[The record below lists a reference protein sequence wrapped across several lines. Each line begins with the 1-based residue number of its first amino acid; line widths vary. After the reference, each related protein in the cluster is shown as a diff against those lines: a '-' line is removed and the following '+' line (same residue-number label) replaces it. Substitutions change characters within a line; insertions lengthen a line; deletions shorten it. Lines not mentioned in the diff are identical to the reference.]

1 MGPRQNRRSKGA
13 CIVSLISK
21 SSLGN
26 WLSVRVLLI
35 VGVIATSWVATITAA
50 PIVKAQEETLVFCS
64 DLAFPPMEFLEGS
77 EPVGADIDIGNEV
90 AERIGRTAEFTNIG
104 FDGIIAALQSDL
116 CDAIISGMN
125 NTPERAEQVD
135 FVNYLFVGPSLVVQV
150 GNPEGITSLETL
162 CGHAAGSQVG
172 STNLD
177 TLNEANEACI
187 AAGKE
192 GIDVTGFPADTDG
205 ILALKADRID
215 AYETDSPVAAY
226 YIAQDPQSFEFG
238 GPAIDALPVGIALR
252 KDSTELR
259 DQIQAAID
267 EMYADGTMMEILE
280 KWQLQDFALPEAVG
294 ATPVATPAGS

>member
-1 MGPRQNRRSKGA
+1 VCIVNSRSGPR
-13 CIVSLISK
+13 
-21 SSLGN
+21 N
-26 WLSVRVLLI
+26 WLSIRLLLI
-35 VGVIATSWVATITAA
+35 VGIIATGWAATALVAPVAS
-50 PIVKAQEETLVFCS
+50 AQETLVFCS

-90 AERIGRTAEFTNIG
+90 AKRIGRTAEFTNIG

-125 NTPERAEQVD
+125 NTPERAKQVD
-135 FVNYLFVGPSLVVQV
+135 FVNYLFVGQSLVVQV

-177 TLNEANEACI
+177 TINAANEACLE
-187 AAGKE
+187 AGKE
-192 GIDVTGFPADTDG
+192 GIEVTGFPADTDG

-226 YIAQDPQSFEFG
+226 YIAQDPEAFEFG

-252 KDSTELR
+252 KDDTELR

-280 KWQLQDFALPEAVG
+280 KWQLQDFVLPEALG
-294 ATPVATPAGS
+294 ATPVATPAES

>member
-1 MGPRQNRRSKGA
+1 MSLKSRSR
-13 CIVSLISK
+13 
-21 SSLGN
+21 LGN
-26 WLSVRVLLI
+26 WLSIRVLLI
-35 VGVIATSWVATITAA
+35 VGVIATSWAATITVA
-50 PIVKAQEETLVFCS
+50 PAVNAQEEPLVFCS

-77 EPVGADIDIGNEV
+77 EAVGADIDIGNEV

-125 NTPERAEQVD
+125 NTPERAKQVD
-135 FVNYLFVGPSLVVQV
+135 FVDYLFVGQSLVVQA

-172 STNLD
+172 TTNLD
-177 TLNEANEACI
+177 TINAANEACLE
-187 AAGKE
+187 AGEE
-192 GIDVTGFPADTDG
+192 GIDITGFPADTDG
-205 ILALKADRID
+205 VLALKADRID

-226 YIAQDPQSFEFG
+226 YIAQDPEAFEFG
-238 GPAIDALPVGIALR
+238 G
-252 KDSTELR
+252 
-259 DQIQAAID
+259 AAID

-280 KWQLQDFALPEAVG
+280 KWQLQDFALPEALG

>member
-1 MGPRQNRRSKGA
+1 M
-13 CIVSLISK
+13 SLK
-21 SSLGN
+21 SRLGY
-26 WLSVRVLLI
+26 WLSIRVLLI
-35 VGVIATSWVATITAA
+35 VGVIATSWAATTVVAPA
-50 PIVKAQEETLVFCS
+50 VNAQEETLMFCS

-90 AERIGRTAEFTNIG
+90 AERLGRTAEFTNIG

-125 NTPERAEQVD
+125 NTPERAEEVD
-135 FVNYLFVGPSLVVQV
+135 FVNYLFVGQSLVVQA

-172 STNLD
+172 TTNLD
-177 TLNEANEACI
+177 TLNAANDACI

-226 YIAQDPQSFEFG
+226 YIAQDPESFEFG
-238 GPAIDALPVGIALR
+238 GPAIDALPVGIAVR
-252 KDSTELR
+252 KDNTELR

>member
-1 MGPRQNRRSKGA
+1 VNSRSGPS
-13 CIVSLISK
+13 
-21 SSLGN
+21 N
-26 WLSVRVLLI
+26 WLSIRLLLMI
-35 VGVIATSWVATITAA
+35 GVIATSWATTAMVAPAA
-50 PIVKAQEETLVFCS
+50 NAQEETLVFCS

-77 EPVGADIDIGNEV
+77 EAVGADIDIGNEV
-90 AERIGRTAEFTNIG
+90 AKRIGRTAEFTNIG

-135 FVNYLFVGPSLVVQV
+135 FVNYLFVGQSLVVRA

-172 STNLD
+172 TTNLD
-177 TLNEANEACI
+177 TINAANEACLE
-187 AAGKE
+187 AGEE

-226 YIAQDPQSFEFG
+226 YIAQDPGSFEFG

-252 KDSTELR
+252 KDNTELR

-280 KWQLQDFALPEAVG
+280 KWQLQDFALPEALG
-294 ATPVATPAGS
+294 ATPVATPAES

>member
-1 MGPRQNRRSKGA
+1 MSSRSRK
-13 CIVSLISK
+13 
-21 SSLGN
+21 
-26 WLSVRVLLI
+26 WLSIRVLLI
-35 VGVIATSWVATITAA
+35 VGAVAASWAA
-50 PIVKAQEETLVFCS
+50 PAMVAPAANAQEEKLVFCS

-77 EPVGADIDIGNEV
+77 EPVGADIDIGREV
-90 AERIGRTAEFTNIG
+90 AERLGREAEFTNIG

-135 FVNYLFVGPSLVVQV
+135 FVNYLFVGQSLVVQA
-150 GNPEGITSLETL
+150 GNPDGIMSLETL

-172 STNLD
+172 TTNLD
-177 TLNEANEACI
+177 TLNAANEACI

-226 YIAQDPQSFEFG
+226 YIAQDPESFEFG

-252 KDSTELR
+252 KDNTELR

-267 EMYADGTMMEILE
+267 EMYADGTMIEILE
-280 KWQLQDFALPEAVG
+280 KWQLQDFALPEDLE

>member
-1 MGPRQNRRSKGA
+1 MSLRSRSG
-13 CIVSLISK
+13 SR
-21 SSLGN
+21 N
-26 WLSVRVLLI
+26 WLSIRVLLI
-35 VGVIATSWVATITAA
+35 VGAIVASWAATNTVAPTAA
-50 PIVKAQEETLVFCS
+50 AQEERLVFCS

-77 EPVGADIDIGNEV
+77 EPVGADIDIGREV
-90 AERIGRTAEFTNIG
+90 AERMGREAEFTNIG

-135 FVNYLFVGPSLVVQV
+135 FVNYLFVGQSLVVQA

-172 STNLD
+172 TTNLD
-177 TLNEANEACI
+177 TLNAANDACI
-187 AAGKE
+187 AAGEE

-226 YIAQDPQSFEFG
+226 YIAQDPESFEFG

-252 KDSTELR
+252 KDNTELR

-280 KWQLQDFALPEAVG
+280 KWQLQDFVLPEALG
-294 ATPVATPAGS
+294 ATPVATPAES

>member
-1 MGPRQNRRSKGA
+1 
-13 CIVSLISK
+13 VSLKLRSR
-21 SSLGN
+21 SGN
-26 WLSVRVLLI
+26 WLSTRLLLI
-35 VGVIATSWVATITAA
+35 VGVIAASWSTAIAVA
-50 PIVKAQEETLVFCS
+50 PPVRAQEESLVFCS

-77 EPVGADIDIGNEV
+77 EAVGADIDIGNEV
-90 AERIGRTAEFTNIG
+90 AKRIGRTAEFTNIG

-125 NTPERAEQVD
+125 NTPERAKQVD
-135 FVNYLFVGPSLVVQV
+135 FVNYLLVGQSLVVQA

-172 STNLD
+172 TTNLD
-177 TLNEANEACI
+177 TINAANEACT

-226 YIAQDPQSFEFG
+226 YIAQDPGSFEFG
-238 GPAIDALPVGIALR
+238 GPAIDALPVGIAVR
-252 KDSTELR
+252 KDNTELR

-280 KWQLQDFALPEAVG
+280 TWQLQDFALPEAVG

>member
-1 MGPRQNRRSKGA
+1 VSLKSRSK
-13 CIVSLISK
+13 
-21 SSLGN
+21 LGI
-26 WLSVRVLLI
+26 WPSIRGLVI
-35 VGVIATSWVATITAA
+35 VGVIVTSWAATTMVA
-50 PIVKAQEETLVFCS
+50 PPVNAQEEPLVFCS

-77 EPVGADIDIGNEV
+77 EAVGADIDIAKEV
-90 AERIGRTAEFTNIG
+90 GERIGRTAEFTNIG

-135 FVNYLFVGPSLVVQV
+135 FVNYLFVGQSLVVHA

-162 CGHAAGSQVG
+162 CGHAAGAQVG

-177 TLNEANEACI
+177 TLNAANEACS
-187 AAGKE
+187 AAGEE
-192 GIDVTGFPADTDG
+192 GIDVTGYPSDTDG

-226 YIAQDPQSFEFG
+226 YIAQEPESFEFG

-252 KDSTELR
+252 KDNTELR
-259 DQIQAAID
+259 DQIQTAID

-294 ATPVATPAGS
+294 ATPVATPAES

>member
-1 MGPRQNRRSKGA
+1 VCIVNSRSGPR
-13 CIVSLISK
+13 
-21 SSLGN
+21 N
-26 WLSVRVLLI
+26 WLSIRLLLI
-35 VGVIATSWVATITAA
+35 VGIIATGWAATALVAPVAS
-50 PIVKAQEETLVFCS
+50 AQETLVFCS

-90 AERIGRTAEFTNIG
+90 AKRIGRTAEFTNIG

-125 NTPERAEQVD
+125 NTPERAKQVD
-135 FVNYLFVGPSLVVQV
+135 FVNYLLVGQSLVVQV

-177 TLNEANEACI
+177 TINAANEACLE
-187 AAGKE
+187 AGKE
-192 GIDVTGFPADTDG
+192 GIEVTGFPADTDG

-226 YIAQDPQSFEFG
+226 YIAQDPEAFEFG

-252 KDSTELR
+252 KDDTELR

-280 KWQLQDFALPEAVG
+280 KWQLQDFVLPEALG
-294 ATPVATPAGS
+294 ATPVATPAES

>member
-1 MGPRQNRRSKGA
+1 M
-13 CIVSLISK
+13 
-21 SSLGN
+21 
-26 WLSVRVLLI
+26 LLI
-35 VGVIATSWVATITAA
+35 VGIIVTSWAATVLAA
-50 PIVKAQEETLVFCS
+50 PAANAQEEKLVFCS
-64 DLAFPPMEFLEGS
+64 DIAFPPMEFLEGS
-77 EPVGADIDIGNEV
+77 EAVGADIDIGNEV
-90 AERIGRTAEFTNIG
+90 AKRIGRTAEFTNVG

-125 NTPERAEQVD
+125 NTPERAKQVD
-135 FVNYLFVGPSLVVQV
+135 FVNYLFVGQSLVVHA
-150 GNPEGITSLETL
+150 GNPQGITSLETL

-172 STNLD
+172 TTNLD
-177 TLNEANEACI
+177 TINAANEACLE
-187 AAGKE
+187 AGKE

-252 KDSTELR
+252 KDNTELR

-280 KWQLQDFALPEAVG
+280 KWQLQDFALPEALG
-294 ATPVATPAGS
+294 ATPVATPAES

>member
-1 MGPRQNRRSKGA
+1 MSLKSRSRWG
-13 CIVSLISK
+13 IQ
-21 SSLGN
+21 
-26 WLSVRVLLI
+26 LSIRGLLI
-35 VGVIATSWVATITAA
+35 VGVIATSWAATTMVT
-50 PIVKAQEETLVFCS
+50 PPVNAQEEPLVFCS

-77 EPVGADIDIGNEV
+77 EAVGADIDIAKEV
-90 AERIGRTAEFTNIG
+90 GERIGRTVEFTNIG

-135 FVNYLFVGPSLVVQV
+135 FVNYLFVGQSLVVQA

-162 CGHAAGSQVG
+162 CGHAAGAQVG

-177 TLNEANEACI
+177 TLNAANEACS
-187 AAGKE
+187 AAGVE
-192 GIDVTGFPADTDG
+192 GIDVTGYPSDTDG
-205 ILALKADRID
+205 ILALKVDRID

-226 YIAQDPQSFEFG
+226 YIAQEPESFEFG

-252 KDSTELR
+252 KDNAELR
-259 DQIQAAID
+259 DQIQTAID

-294 ATPVATPAGS
+294 ATPVATPAES

>member
-1 MGPRQNRRSKGA
+1 MNSRSG
-13 CIVSLISK
+13 
-21 SSLGN
+21 SSN
-26 WLSVRVLLI
+26 WLSIRMLLI
-35 VGVIATSWVATITAA
+35 VGIIAMSWAATALVAPAA
-50 PIVKAQEETLVFCS
+50 NAQEEKLVFCS
-64 DLAFPPMEFLEGS
+64 DIAFPPMEFLEGS
-77 EPVGADIDIGNEV
+77 EAVGADIDIGNEV
-90 AERIGRTAEFTNIG
+90 AKRIGRTAEFTNVG

-116 CDAIISGMN
+116 CDAIIAGMN
-125 NTPERAEQVD
+125 NTPERAKQVD
-135 FVNYLFVGPSLVVQV
+135 FVNYLFVGQSLVVHA
-150 GNPEGITSLETL
+150 GNPQGITSLETL

-172 STNLD
+172 TTNLD
-177 TLNEANEACI
+177 TINAANDTCLE
-187 AAGKE
+187 AGKE

-252 KDSTELR
+252 KDNTELR

-280 KWQLQDFALPEAVG
+280 KWQLQDFALPEALG
-294 ATPVATPAGS
+294 ATPVATPAES

>member
-1 MGPRQNRRSKGA
+1 VSSRSRK
-13 CIVSLISK
+13 
-21 SSLGN
+21 
-26 WLSVRVLLI
+26 WLSIRVLLI
-35 VGVIATSWVATITAA
+35 VGAVAASWAA
-50 PIVKAQEETLVFCS
+50 PAMVAPAANAQEEKLVFCS

-77 EPVGADIDIGNEV
+77 EPVGADIDIGREV
-90 AERIGRTAEFTNIG
+90 AERLGREAEFTNIG

-135 FVNYLFVGPSLVVQV
+135 FVNYLFVGQSLVVQA
-150 GNPEGITSLETL
+150 GNPDGIMSLETL

-172 STNLD
+172 TTNLD
-177 TLNEANEACI
+177 TLNAANEACI

-226 YIAQDPQSFEFG
+226 YIAQDPESFEFG

-252 KDSTELR
+252 KDNTELR

-267 EMYADGTMMEILE
+267 EMYADGTMIEILE
-280 KWQLQDFALPEAVG
+280 KWQLQDFALPEDLE
-294 ATPVATPAGS
+294 ATLVATPAGS

>member
-1 MGPRQNRRSKGA
+1 M
-13 CIVSLISK
+13 SLISK
-21 SSLGN
+21 SRLGN
-26 WLSVRVLLI
+26 WLSIRVLLI
-35 VGVIATSWVATITAA
+35 VGFIATSWVATITAA
-50 PIVKAQEETLVFCS
+50 PAVKAQEETLVFCS

-77 EPVGADIDIGNEV
+77 EAVGADIDIGNEV

-135 FVNYLFVGPSLVVQV
+135 FVDYLFVGQSLVVQA

-172 STNLD
+172 TTNLD
-177 TLNEANEACI
+177 TLNAANEACI

-226 YIAQDPQSFEFG
+226 YIAQDPESFEFG

-252 KDSTELR
+252 KDNTELR

-280 KWQLQDFALPEAVG
+280 KWQLQDFALPEALG

>member
-1 MGPRQNRRSKGA
+1 VNSRSG
-13 CIVSLISK
+13 
-21 SSLGN
+21 SSN
-26 WLSVRVLLI
+26 WLSIRMLLI
-35 VGVIATSWVATITAA
+35 VGVIATGWGATTMVVPAA
-50 PIVKAQEETLVFCS
+50 NAQEETLVFCS
-64 DLAFPPMEFLEGS
+64 DIAFPPMEFLEGS
-77 EPVGADIDIGNEV
+77 EAVGADIDIGNEV
-90 AERIGRTAEFTNIG
+90 AKRIGRTAEFTNVG

-125 NTPERAEQVD
+125 NTPERAKEID
-135 FVNYLFVGPSLVVQV
+135 FVNYLFVGQSLVVRA
-150 GNPEGITSLETL
+150 GNPQGITSLETL

-177 TLNEANEACI
+177 TINAANEACL

-226 YIAQDPQSFEFG
+226 YIAQDPGSFEFG

-252 KDSTELR
+252 KDNTELR

-280 KWQLQDFALPEAVG
+280 KWQLQDFALPEALG
-294 ATPVATPAGS
+294 ATPVATPTES

>member
-1 MGPRQNRRSKGA
+1 VNSRSG
-13 CIVSLISK
+13 
-21 SSLGN
+21 SSN
-26 WLSVRVLLI
+26 WPSIRMLLI
-35 VGVIATSWVATITAA
+35 VGVIATGWGATTMVAPAA
-50 PIVKAQEETLVFCS
+50 NAQEETLVFCS

-77 EPVGADIDIGNEV
+77 EAVGADIDIGNEV

-125 NTPERAEQVD
+125 NTPERAKEID
-135 FVNYLFVGPSLVVQV
+135 FVNYLFVGQSLVVHA
-150 GNPEGITSLETL
+150 GNPQGITSLETL

-177 TLNEANEACI
+177 TINAANEACLE
-187 AAGKE
+187 AGKE

-226 YIAQDPQSFEFG
+226 YIAQDPGSFEFG

-252 KDSTELR
+252 KDNTELR

-280 KWQLQDFALPEAVG
+280 KWQLQDFALPEALG
-294 ATPVATPAGS
+294 ATPVATPTES

>member
-1 MGPRQNRRSKGA
+1 M
-13 CIVSLISK
+13 
-21 SSLGN
+21 
-26 WLSVRVLLI
+26 LLI
-35 VGVIATSWVATITAA
+35 VGVIATGWGATTMVAPAA
-50 PIVKAQEETLVFCS
+50 NAQEETLVFCS

-77 EPVGADIDIGNEV
+77 EAVGADIDIGNEV

-125 NTPERAEQVD
+125 NTPERAKEID
-135 FVNYLFVGPSLVVQV
+135 FVNYLFVGQSLVVRA
-150 GNPEGITSLETL
+150 GNPQGITSLETL

-177 TLNEANEACI
+177 TINAANEACLE
-187 AAGKE
+187 AGKE

-226 YIAQDPQSFEFG
+226 YIAQDPGSFEFG

-252 KDSTELR
+252 KDNTELR

-280 KWQLQDFALPEAVG
+280 KWQLQDFALPEALG
-294 ATPVATPAGS
+294 ATPVATPAES

>member
-1 MGPRQNRRSKGA
+1 
-13 CIVSLISK
+13 VSLNSR

-172 STNLD
+172 TTNLD

-187 AAGKE
+187 AAGNE

-215 AYETDSPVAAY
+215 AYETWTPVAAY
-226 YIAQDPQSFEFG
+226 YIAQDPESFEFG

-252 KDSTELR
+252 KDNTELR

-294 ATPVATPAGS
+294 ATPVVTPAGS

>member
-1 MGPRQNRRSKGA
+1 
-13 CIVSLISK
+13 VSLKSK
-21 SSLGN
+21 SRLGN

-35 VGVIATSWVATITAA
+35 VGVIATSWVATITVA
-50 PIVKAQEETLVFCS
+50 PVVKAQEETLVFCS

-135 FVNYLFVGPSLVVQV
+135 FVNYLFVGQSLVVQV

-215 AYETDSPVAAY
+215 AYETWTPVAAY
-226 YIAQDPQSFEFG
+226 YIAQDPESFEFG

-252 KDSTELR
+252 KDNTELR